1 MFPEGDGITKVELL
15 PRAGDGPTLS
25 GICFVLASCATLEE
39 AFSLEAELTG
49 GGSLGALTSCASL
62 EGLEA
67 ELTDGGSLE
76 VFCLASCVTL
86 GVFGLEDGGSL
97 EVFCL
102 ASCVTLEGATGLEA
116 ELTGGGSL
124 EVFCFALASCAT
136 LETTFLEAG
145 RTLCFASASCVP
157 WGVTC
162 LEAGLT
168 GLALR
173 VFCNACLVL
182 ASCMATLVVA
192 TGLEAG
198 LIGWSFRV

>member
-1 MFPEGDGITKVELL
+1 MLAFPEGDGITKVELL

-25 GICFVLASCATLEE
+25 GICFVLASCVTLEG
-39 AFSLEAELTG
+39 AFCLEAELTG

-86 GVFGLEDGGSL
+86 EGVFGLEDGGSL

-102 ASCVTLEGATGLEA
+102 ASLEGGLEA

-124 EVFCFALASCAT
+124 EVFCFALASCVT
-136 LETTFLEAG
+136 LEGTTFLEAE

-198 LIGWSFRV
+198 LTGWSFRV